1 MTEKSSALY
10 SEYII
15 DGVPQALTPARMLE
29 ECSLAPAAH
38 VPARKPEPVVDETL
52 DLAPSTYKFDPARL
66 DEYLAKTLAL
76 SDGTRPCPVH
86 FAGSHTCGK
95 IAQALLDALW
105 LTGHFRLGDLTLRAE
120 WRWDSAPI
128 GNMAAF
134 YDSVSAAAGYIDA
147 LGLRLRSF
155 ATVKA
160 PVCQVSFKAGTTA
173 EEDLPDEID
182 EEEGFFRELPF
193 RTEHPRIGRKRKCPA
208 AIQGEASDWLIYI
221 PFDSC
226 EFRLGGSVL
235 SIAEDARSALAP
247 DIADADYF
255 IDCYEVVRELV
266 EDGVV
271 RAGATVGEGGLLTA
285 LKKMAAEG
293 AGADI
298 SVSDIVKAY
307 GEKPVRVL
315 FSEVPGVILQIADID
330 YDYVDAELLLQDVV
344 YFPLG
349 HPTAE
354 AGTVRVAYEEKTGIS
369 SILESLLYTQT
380 SEGED

>member
-29 ECSLAPAAH
+29 ECSSAPAGHA
-38 VPARKPEPVVDETL
+38 PARKPEPVIDETL
-52 DLAPSTYKFDPARL
+52 DLAPSTYKFDPVRIDA
-66 DEYLAKTLAL
+66 YLEKTLAA
-76 SDGTRPCPVH
+76 GAERNCPVH
-86 FAGSHTCGK
+86 FAGSHTCGR
-95 IAQALLDALW
+95 IARALIDALW
-105 LTGHFRLGDLTLRAE
+105 MTGHFRLGDLTLRAE
-120 WRWDSAPI
+120 WRWDGTPI

-134 YDSVSAAAGYIDA
+134 YDSVEAAAGYIDA
-147 LGLRLRSF
+147 LGLRLKNY
-155 ATVKA
+155 AVTKG
-160 PVCQVSFKAGTTA
+160 PCQIAFKAGTTA
-173 EEDLPDEID
+173 EEEVTED

-208 AIQGEASDWLIYI
+208 VLQPDKDDWLIYI

-235 SIAEDARSALAP
+235 SEAEDARSALAP

-255 IDCYEVVRELV
+255 IDCFEVVRELV

-271 RAGATVGEGGLLTA
+271 RAGTTVCDGGLLTA
-285 LKKMAAEG
+285 LKRMTAEG
-293 AGADI
+293 VGADI
-298 SVSDIVKAY
+298 SVSDIIKAY

-349 HPTAE
+349 HPVPAE
-354 AGTVRVAYEEKTGIS
+354 GTVRVAYEEKTVIS

>member
-15 DGVPQALTPARMLE
+15 NGVPQALTPARMLE
-29 ECSLAPAAH
+29 ECSFAPASHA
-38 VPARKPEPVVDETL
+38 PARKPEPVIDETL
-52 DLAPSTYKFDPARL
+52 DLAPSTYKFDPARI
-66 DEYLAKTLAL
+66 DAYLEKTLAAGAER
-76 SDGTRPCPVH
+76 SCPVH
-86 FAGSHTCGK
+86 FAGSHTCGR
-95 IAQALLDALW
+95 IARALIDALW
-105 LTGHFRLGDLTLRAE
+105 MTGHFRLGDLTLRAE
-120 WRWDSAPI
+120 WRWDGTPI

-134 YDSVSAAAGYIDA
+134 YDSVEAAAGYIDA
-147 LGLRLRSF
+147 LGLRLKNY
-155 ATVKA
+155 TVTKG
-160 PVCQVSFKAGTTA
+160 PCQIAFKAGTTA
-173 EEDLPDEID
+173 EEEVTED

-208 AIQGEASDWLIYI
+208 VLQPDKDDWLIYI

-235 SIAEDARSALAP
+235 SEAEDARSALAP

-255 IDCYEVVRELV
+255 IDCFEVVRELV

-271 RAGATVGEGGLLTA
+271 RAGTTVCDGGLLTA
-285 LKKMAAEG
+285 LKRMTAEG
-293 AGADI
+293 VGADI
-298 SVSDIVKAY
+298 SVSDIIKAY

-349 HPTAE
+349 HPVPAE
-354 AGTVRVAYEEKTGIS
+354 GTVRVAYEEKTGIS